1 MSIIKGRNVL
11 TLAEFSEEEII
22 KIIDL
27 ADKFKYERRKK
38 IFNKILTNKTL
49 AMIFQKPS
57 TRTRVSFDVAMMDL
71 GGNTI
76 PLNLSEVQ
84 LSRGESIKDTAK
96 SLSCYVDIIMA
107 RVYNQSEINELAKY
121 ASIPIINGL
130 SEVYHPTQILA
141 DLQTIREKKGRLKGL
156 KLAWVGDGNNICNT
170 LLIGCSKT
178 GINMSVASPPNYKPH
193 MEAYNFAKK
202 ESNKKGNNVEV
213 IEDAET
219 AVIDA
224 DIVVTD
230 TFISMGSDSQREDR
244 LNTFLP
250 KYQVNKNL
258 IDKAKS
264 DAIFLHCLPAHRGE
278 EVTADVIDGPRS
290 VVWDEAENRLH
301 TQKALLAYL
310 LVDENSF
317 Q

>member
-1 MSIIKGRNVL
+1 MSTIKGRNIL

-27 ADKFKYERRKK
+27 ADKFKYDRRKK
-38 IFNKILTNKTL
+38 IFNKILINKTL

-96 SLSCYVDIIMA
+96 SLSCYVDIVMA

-156 KLAWVGDGNNICNT
+156 KLAWIGDGNNICNT

-178 GINMSVASPPNYKPH
+178 GINISVASPPHYKPH
-193 MEAYNFAKK
+193 TEAYDFAKK
-202 ESNKKGNNVEV
+202 ESNKKGNNVEI

-278 EVTADVIDGPRS
+278 EVTTDVIDGPQS

-310 LVDENSF
+310 LLDEGSF
-317 Q
+317 

>member
-1 MSIIKGRNVL
+1 
-11 TLAEFSEEEII
+11 
-22 KIIDL
+22 
-27 ADKFKYERRKK
+27 
-38 IFNKILTNKTL
+38 
-49 AMIFQKPS
+49 
-57 TRTRVSFDVAMMDL
+57 
-71 GGNTI
+71 
-76 PLNLSEVQ
+76 
-84 LSRGESIKDTAK
+84 
-96 SLSCYVDIIMA
+96 
-107 RVYNQSEINELAKY
+107 
-121 ASIPIINGL
+121 
-130 SEVYHPTQILA
+130 
-141 DLQTIREKKGRLKGL
+141 
-156 KLAWVGDGNNICNT
+156 
-170 LLIGCSKT
+170 
-178 GINMSVASPPNYKPH
+178 MSVASPPNYKPN

-230 TFISMGSDSQREDR
+230 TFISMRSDSQREDR

>member
-1 MSIIKGRNVL
+1 MSIIKGRNIL

-27 ADKFKYERRKK
+27 ADKLKYERKKK

-141 DLQTIREKKGRLKGL
+141 DLQTIREKKGKLKGL
-156 KLAWVGDGNNICNT
+156 KLAWIGDGNNICNT

-178 GINMSVASPPNYKPH
+178 GINMSIASPPNYKPH

-202 ESNKKGNNVEV
+202 ESNKKGNNIEV
-213 IEDAET
+213 IEDAEI

>member
-1 MSIIKGRNVL
+1 MSIIKGRNIL

-27 ADKFKYERRKK
+27 ADKLKYERKKK

-141 DLQTIREKKGRLKGL
+141 DLQTIREKKGKLKGL
-156 KLAWVGDGNNICNT
+156 KLAWIGDGNNICNT

-202 ESNKKGNNVEV
+202 ESNKKGNNIEL
-213 IEDAET
+213 IEDAEI